1 MMFLIHSYNKRFL
14 RFCQGLSQK
23 LLFYAINNYDMTP
36 KQQQFLNEAQN
47 HYLQGIYDEEEIIE
61 DLKIVNFVKR
71 FFNKL
76 HENKLINVQLLVNH
90 EIIIYNVFE
99 HAWITNYQIKMVK
112 PEHLTYLKTILLYL
126 KKIDINDPRFIDVPV
141 SYDLDY
147 LLQTKSERPSYIKD

>member
-1 MMFLIHSYNKRFL
+1 
-14 RFCQGLSQK
+14 
-23 LLFYAINNYDMTP
+23 MTP
-36 KQQQFLNEAQN
+36 KQQQFLTEAKD
-47 HYLQGIYDEEEIIE
+47 HYLQKIYDEEEIIE
-61 DLKIVNFVKR
+61 DLKVVNFVKR

-99 HAWITNYQIKMVK
+99 EEWITNYQIKMVK

-126 KKIDINDPRFIDVPV
+126 DKIDIDDPRFINVPV

-147 LLQTKSERPSYIKD
+147 LLQTKSSRPSYLNH

>member
-1 MMFLIHSYNKRFL
+1 
-14 RFCQGLSQK
+14 
-23 LLFYAINNYDMTP
+23 MTP
-36 KQQQFLNEAQN
+36 KQKQFLNEAQN
-47 HYLQGIYDEEEIIE
+47 HYLQGIYDEDEIIE
-61 DLKIVNFVKR
+61 DLKIVNFIKR

-126 KKIDINDPRFIDVPV
+126 KKIDIDDVRFKDVQV

-147 LLQTKSERPSYIKD
+147 LLQTKSERPGYIRD

>member
-1 MMFLIHSYNKRFL
+1 
-14 RFCQGLSQK
+14 
-23 LLFYAINNYDMTP
+23 MTA
-36 KQQQFLNEAQN
+36 KQQFLLEAAS
-47 HYLQGIYDEEEIIE
+47 HYQMGIYDDDELIE
-61 DLKIVNFVKR
+61 DLKIVNFIKR

-99 HAWITNYQIKMVK
+99 REWMTNYQIKMVK

-126 KKIDINDPRFIDVPV
+126 KKIDLNDKRFLHVPV

-147 LLQTKSERPSYIKD
+147 LLQTKSERPSYLND

>member
-1 MMFLIHSYNKRFL
+1 MLKT
-14 RFCQGLSQK
+14 
-23 LLFYAINNYDMTP
+23 AINNIDMTT
-36 KQQQFLNEAQN
+36 KQQFLLEARS
-47 HYLQGIYDEEEIIE
+47 HYKIDIYDEDELVE
-61 DLKIVNFVKR
+61 DLKIVNFIKR

-99 HAWITNYQIKMVK
+99 REWMTNYQIKMVK

-126 KKIDINDPRFIDVPV
+126 KKIELDDKRFSHIPI

-147 LLQTKSERPSYIKD
+147 LLQTKSEKPTYFND

>member
-1 MMFLIHSYNKRFL
+1 MTPRQQRFL
-14 RFCQGLSQK
+14 E
-23 LLFYAINNYDMTP
+23 
-36 KQQQFLNEAQN
+36 EAQT
-47 HYLQGIYDEEEIIE
+47 HYLQGIYDIEEIVE

-90 EIIIYNVFE
+90 EIIIYNVFD
-99 HAWITNYQIKMVK
+99 ADWITNYQIKMVK

-126 KKIDINDPRFIDVPV
+126 DKIKLSDPRFVEIPV

-147 LLQTKSERPSYIKD
+147 LLQTKSERPSCLKKAQV

>member
-1 MMFLIHSYNKRFL
+1 
-14 RFCQGLSQK
+14 
-23 LLFYAINNYDMTP
+23 MTP
-36 KQQQFLNEAQN
+36 RQQQFLNEAQN
-47 HYLQGIYDEEEIIE
+47 HYLCGIYDEEEIIE
-61 DLKIVNFVKR
+61 DLKIVNFIKR

-90 EIIIYNVFE
+90 EIIIYNVFDE
-99 HAWITNYQIKMVK
+99 KWITNYQIKMVK

-126 KKIDINDPRFIDVPV
+126 KKIELDDARFIDIPV